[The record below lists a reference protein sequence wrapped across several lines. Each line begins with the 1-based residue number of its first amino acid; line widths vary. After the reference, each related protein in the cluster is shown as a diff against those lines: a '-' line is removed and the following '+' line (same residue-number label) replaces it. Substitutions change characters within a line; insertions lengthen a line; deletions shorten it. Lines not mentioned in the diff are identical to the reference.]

1 MSNETYNHQLSCL
14 DEVYTFFTT
23 SAVAKNPKDFSGLK
37 EYLNGRNVDSNI
49 LDASEAFVAAKE
61 IATSLRFSQ

>member
-1 MSNETYNHQLSCL
+1 MSNETCNHQLSCL
-14 DEVYTFFTT
+14 GEVYTFFTT
-23 SAVAKNPKDFSGLK
+23 SEIAKNPKDFSNL
-37 EYLNGRNVDSNI
+37 EEHLNERNVDSNI